1 MPWHPLFISRK
12 RVYFPW
18 DHINWTKEE
27 LSNGGED
34 YNPLG
39 LAATSFHK
47 TKRKIYETIK
57 TRLSD

>member
-47 TKRKIYETIK
+47 TKRKI
-57 TRLSD
+57 